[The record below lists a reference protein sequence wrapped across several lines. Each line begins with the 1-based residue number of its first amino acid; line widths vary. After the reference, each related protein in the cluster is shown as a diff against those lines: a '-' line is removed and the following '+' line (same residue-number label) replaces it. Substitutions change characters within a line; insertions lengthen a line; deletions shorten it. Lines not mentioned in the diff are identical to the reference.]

1 MEATNL
7 SSSKGDDHE
16 GFLLKLRSRL
26 DNVGVELPEVEV
38 RFHGL
43 ELSVDVY
50 TRSSRAISSIAN
62 SFVNTVQSFLSLL
75 HVLPSNKQSI
85 NILHSVDGVVRPSRL
100 TLLLGPPASGKTSLL
115 LALAS
120 KIQCKGE
127 VTYNGCTRD
136 EFALRNEIAYISQ
149 RDLHLS
155 ELTVRET
162 LNFAVRCQGA
172 GHQGEI
178 FKEVEKR
185 EKAAGI
191 IPDPDVEAFM
201 RAAAGDDAK
210 PSIMCEYMI
219 QVLGMDTCADT
230 IVGNALQRGISGGQK
245 RRLTAGEV
253 LAGPARILFMDEIS
267 TGLDSSTTYRMI
279 SFLQQTVKALSKTM
293 LISLLQPPPEVF
305 ELFDD
310 LILLAEGHIVYHGT
324 REGVLQFLEA
334 QGFKCPARKGV
345 ADYLQEVVS
354 RKDQKGYWCGD
365 KEAYRFVSGKDFAA
379 AFQRYRA
386 DEFTLK
392 DLKKVYPAGKKE
404 PKMSSWKLFLA
415 CCSREIILIKRNL
428 YVHVTS
434 NVIQGSII
442 AVIVS
447 TIFLRTTMHHET
459 VQDANKFMGVLFY
472 MIMNI
477 MYRGLPEMTLTIT
490 RLQAFYKQR
499 DSQFYPAWSW
509 ALPTIFFRIPMSFMD
524 VAIWTCITYWGV
536 GFAPEFTRFFKHF
549 VLLFLV
555 NQASFA
561 MFRCIGAI
569 ARSPTITSTFGFFFF
584 ITTVANGGYLKSRG
598 TSCKKTKVGEVLLKT
613 RGMFPNPEW
622 YWIGLAGLVISTL
635 VFNALYVL
643 ALTYL
648 NRLVTALRKPCTAI
662 YSNSSEA
669 TARKKAED
677 IEDGGVGE
685 VLLPSLPLSL
695 AFRNIVYEVNLDKKS
710 HPKSDTKRL
719 QLLHN
724 VSGALR
730 PGVLTALIGVTGA
743 GKTTLFDVLAGR
755 KTVGYVRGELSVS
768 GYPKNHKTFA
778 RVSGYC
784 EQVDIHSPHVTVY
797 ESLVFSAWLRL
808 PQDVNH
814 ETVLRFVEEVM
825 ELVELDSIRN
835 VSVGVP
841 GVSGLSTEQRKRLTI
856 AVELVANPSILFI
869 DEPTSGL
876 DARAAA
882 IVMRAIRNTVNSS
895 RTVICTIHQPSIDI
909 FESFDELF
917 LMKRGG
923 QLIYAGPLG
932 KESCHLIEYF
942 EAIPGIPKIKDGQNP
957 ATWVMEA
964 TTQSKEELLGINLV
978 EIYENSP
985 LYGRNQNLIRAIS
998 VPAPQ
1003 SQDLHF
1009 RTTYSKPFLEQFY
1022 TCLWKQH
1029 RSYWRNPIYFYSRMF
1044 YGVVVGFL
1052 LGTMFWN
1059 SGKELKTE
1067 QDIFNLLGAM
1077 YTSTIYVGISD
1088 SISVQPQ
1095 VIMEREVFYR
1105 EVAAGMYSP
1114 HAFALS
1120 QVIIEVPYILLQA
1133 ASQSLLIYLL
1143 VGLQWTPAKFFYFVF
1158 FIFGSCLN
1166 YTLFGMLGVAMT
1178 SNFQMAVLTQG
1189 ALVPWNIFSGI
1200 IIPLAKIPPWWRW
1213 CSWLC
1218 PPTWT
1223 LYGLLA
1229 SQLGDVETPIEVPGQ
1244 SKSSS
1249 VKNFIRDYYGYQ
1261 EEGLR
1266 FVVFMHIVFPAV
1278 FALAFTVLITY
1289 AKFQKK

>member
-536 GFAPEFTRFFKHF
+536 GFAPEFT
-549 VLLFLV
+549 
-555 NQASFA
+555 SYWT
-561 MFRCIGAI
+561 
-569 ARSPTITSTFGFFFF
+569 SPYMYGQ
-584 ITTVANGGYLKSRG
+584 
-598 TSCKKTKVGEVLLKT
+598 
-613 RGMFPNPEW
+613 
-622 YWIGLAGLVISTL
+622 
-635 VFNALYVL
+635 NALAVNEFYAQRWSKSVF
-643 ALTYL
+643 LTL
-648 NRLVTALRKPCTAI
+648 MLQ
-662 YSNSSEA
+662 
-669 TARKKAED
+669 
-677 IEDGGVGE
+677 
-685 VLLPSLPLSL
+685 
-695 AFRNIVYEVNLDKKS
+695 DKKS

-882 IVMRAIRNTVNSS
+882 IVMRAIRNT
-895 RTVICTIHQPSIDI
+895 
-909 FESFDELF
+909 LF